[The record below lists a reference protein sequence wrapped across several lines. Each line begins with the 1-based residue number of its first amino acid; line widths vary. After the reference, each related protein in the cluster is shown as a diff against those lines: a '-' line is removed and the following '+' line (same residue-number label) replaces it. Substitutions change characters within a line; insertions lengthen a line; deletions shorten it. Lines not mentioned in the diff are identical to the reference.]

1 LLQFLDRVGPS
12 VPTRHPPHGKL
23 KDIWREQRQAG

>member
-1 LLQFLDRVGPS
+1 LLSFLDRVGPFMS
-12 VPTRHPPHGKL
+12 ACHPLHGKL